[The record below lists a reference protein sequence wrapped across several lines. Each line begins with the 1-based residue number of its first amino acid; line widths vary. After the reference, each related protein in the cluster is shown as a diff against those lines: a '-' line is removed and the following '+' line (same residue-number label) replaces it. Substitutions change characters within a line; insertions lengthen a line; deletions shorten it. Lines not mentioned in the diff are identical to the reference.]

1 MILISNPSLLSR
13 RGKVPHLTPYLPL
26 SILWRGVHP
35 EGDKGGEVENNHGF
49 AFLICSQIMLVL
61 GIETSCD
68 ETAASV
74 VKDGTKILSNVIYS
88 QMVHN
93 KYWGVVPEL
102 ASREHMKTIVPVVK
116 SALDEAKIQL
126 ERIDGVAVTY
136 GPGLVGSLLIG
147 LSFAK
152 AISYSLQTP
161 FIGIN
166 HIEGHIFA
174 NFLEHPHLEPPFIC
188 LVVSGGHSN
197 LVYVAERGEYELLGR
212 TRDDAAGEAFD
223 KVAKV
228 LNLGYPGGPIIDKIS
243 KEGKPDFVRFPRAYL
258 EEGSFDFSFSG
269 LKTAVAIYV
278 RKSSEENLEK
288 HKIDIAT
295 SFQEA
300 IVEVLVNKGIKA
312 SLLKKVKNIA
322 LAGGVARNSRLREK
336 LETEARKHDLEV
348 FYPSPILCTDN
359 AAMIASAGDFRLS
372 RGKRSSL
379 DLNAIPYAKLC

>member
-1 MILISNPSLLSR
+1 
-13 RGKVPHLTPYLPL
+13 
-26 SILWRGVHP
+26 
-35 EGDKGGEVENNHGF
+35 
-49 AFLICSQIMLVL
+49 MLVL

-74 VKDGTKILSNVIYS
+74 VEDGTKILSNVVYS

-93 KYWGVVPEL
+93 RYWGVVPEL
-102 ASREHMKTIVPVVK
+102 ASREHIKIIVPVVK
-116 SALDEAKIQL
+116 NALDDANVQL
-126 ERIDGVAVTY
+126 EKIDGVAVTY

-152 AISYSLQTP
+152 ALSYSLRIP
-161 FIGIN
+161 LIGIN
-166 HIEGHIFA
+166 HIEGHIFG
-174 NFLEHPHLEPPFIC
+174 NFLENLHLEPPLVC

-197 LVYVAERGEYELLGR
+197 LIYVADRGEYELLGR

-228 LNLGYPGGPIIDKIS
+228 LNLGYPGGPVIDGASRK
-243 KEGKPDFVRFPRAYL
+243 GKGDFVKFPRAYL

-278 RKSSEENLEK
+278 SKLPKEKLEK
-288 HKIDIAT
+288 HKIDIAA

-300 IVEVLVNKGIKA
+300 IVDVLVDKGIKA
-312 SLLKKVKNIA
+312 CLFKKVRNIA
-322 LAGGVARNSRLREK
+322 LAGGVARNSRLRER
-336 LETEARKHDLEV
+336 LEAEAKKYDLEV
-348 FYPSPILCTDN
+348 FHPSLILCTDN

-372 RGKRSSL
+372 RGESSSL
-379 DLNAIPYAKLC
+379 DLNAVPYARLC

>member
-1 MILISNPSLLSR
+1 
-13 RGKVPHLTPYLPL
+13 
-26 SILWRGVHP
+26 
-35 EGDKGGEVENNHGF
+35 
-49 AFLICSQIMLVL
+49 MLVL

-74 VKDGTKILSNVIYS
+74 VRDGKTILSNVVYS
-88 QMVHN
+88 QVVHN

-102 ASREHMKTIVPVVK
+102 ASREHMKTIVPIVRG
-116 SALDEAKIQL
+116 ALGEAKVEL
-126 ERIDGVAVTY
+126 EKVDGVAVTY

-152 AISYSLQTP
+152 SLSYSLRIP
-161 FIGIN
+161 LIGIN

-174 NFLEHPHLEPPFIC
+174 NFLENLQLEPPFVC
-188 LVVSGGHSN
+188 LVISGGHSN
-197 LVYVAERGEYELLGR
+197 LIYVANKGEYELLGR

-228 LNLGYPGGPIIDKIS
+228 LDLGYPGGPIIDKVS
-243 KEGKPDFVRFPRAYL
+243 KGGKADFVRFPRAYL

-278 RKSSEENLEK
+278 SRLSQEKLEK
-288 HKIDIAT
+288 HRIDIAA

-300 IVEVLVNKGIKA
+300 IVEVLVDKGIKA
-312 SLLKKVKNIA
+312 SILKKVKNIA
-322 LAGGVARNSRLREK
+322 LAGGVARNSRLRDRVES
-336 LETEARKHDLEV
+336 EAKKHKLEV

-372 RGKRSSL
+372 RGERSSF

>member
-1 MILISNPSLLSR
+1 
-13 RGKVPHLTPYLPL
+13 
-26 SILWRGVHP
+26 
-35 EGDKGGEVENNHGF
+35 
-49 AFLICSQIMLVL
+49 MLVL

-74 VKDGTKILSNVIYS
+74 VRDGKTILSNVVYS
-88 QMVHN
+88 QVVHN

-102 ASREHMKTIVPVVK
+102 ASREHMKTIVPIVR
-116 SALDEAKIQL
+116 SALGEARVEL
-126 ERIDGVAVTY
+126 EKVDGVAVTY

-152 AISYSLQTP
+152 SLSYSLRIP
-161 FIGIN
+161 LIGIN

-174 NFLEHPHLEPPFIC
+174 NFLENLQLEPPFVC
-188 LVVSGGHSN
+188 LVISGGHSN
-197 LVYVAERGEYELLGR
+197 LIYVANKGEYELLGR

-228 LNLGYPGGPIIDKIS
+228 LDLGYPGGPIIDKVS
-243 KEGKPDFVRFPRAYL
+243 KGGKADFVRFPRAYL

-278 RKSSEENLEK
+278 SRLSQEKLER
-288 HKIDIAT
+288 HRIDIAA

-300 IVEVLVNKGIKA
+300 IVEVLVDKGIRA
-312 SLLKKVKNIA
+312 SILKKVKNIA
-322 LAGGVARNSRLREK
+322 LAGGVARNSCLRDRVES
-336 LETEARKHDLEV
+336 EAKKHDLKV

-372 RGKRSSL
+372 RGERSSF

>member
-1 MILISNPSLLSR
+1 MLI
-13 RGKVPHLTPYLPL
+13 
-26 SILWRGVHP
+26 
-35 EGDKGGEVENNHGF
+35 
-49 AFLICSQIMLVL
+49 L

-74 VKDGTKILSNVIYS
+74 VQDGKRILSNVVYS

-102 ASREHMKTIVPVVK
+102 ASREHMKTILPMVK
-116 SALDEAKIQL
+116 SALEEAKTELKEI
-126 ERIDGVAVTY
+126 EGVAVTY

-152 AISYSLQTP
+152 GLSYSLGIP

-174 NFLEHPHLEPPFIC
+174 NFLESFDLEFPFIC
-188 LVVSGGHSN
+188 LVISGGHSN
-197 LVYVAERGEYELLGR
+197 LIYVKNRGEYELLGR

-228 LNLGYPGGPIIDKIS
+228 LNLGYPGGPIIDELS
-243 KEGKPDFVRFPRAYL
+243 KEGRPDFVRFPRAYL
-258 EEGSFDFSFSG
+258 EKESFDFSFSG

-278 RKSSEENLEK
+278 SKLPEEELER
-288 HKIDIAT
+288 HKINIAT

-300 IVEVLVNKGIKA
+300 IVDVLVDKGIKA
-312 SLLKKVKNIA
+312 SLLKKVKSIA

-336 LETEARKHDLEV
+336 LEREAKKHNLKV
-348 FYPSPILCTDN
+348 VYPSPILCTDN
-359 AAMIASAGDFRLS
+359 AAMIAAAGDFRLS
-372 RGKRSSL
+372 RGERSSL
-379 DLNAIPYAKLC
+379 NLNAVPYAKLC

>member
-1 MILISNPSLLSR
+1 MLI
-13 RGKVPHLTPYLPL
+13 
-26 SILWRGVHP
+26 
-35 EGDKGGEVENNHGF
+35 
-49 AFLICSQIMLVL
+49 L

-74 VKDGTKILSNVIYS
+74 VQDGKRILSNVVYS

-102 ASREHMKTIVPVVK
+102 ASREHMKTILPIVK
-116 SALDEAKIQL
+116 NTLNEA
-126 ERIDGVAVTY
+126 RIELKEIEGVAVTY

-152 AISYSLQTP
+152 GLSYSLGIP

-174 NFLEHPHLEPPFIC
+174 NFLEHSDLEFPFIC
-188 LVVSGGHSN
+188 LVISGGHSN
-197 LVYVAERGEYELLGR
+197 LIYVKDKGEYELLGR

-228 LNLGYPGGPIIDKIS
+228 LNLGYPGGPVIDKLS
-243 KEGKPDFVRFPRAYL
+243 KEGRADFVRFPRAYL
-258 EEGSFDFSFSG
+258 EEDSFDFSFSG
-269 LKTAVAIYV
+269 VKTAVAIYV
-278 RKSSEENLEK
+278 SKLPEEELEK

-300 IVEVLVNKGIKA
+300 IVDVLVDKGIKA
-312 SLLKKVKNIA
+312 SLLKKVKSIA

-336 LETEARKHDLEV
+336 LEREAKKHNLKV

-359 AAMIASAGDFRLS
+359 AAMIAAAGDFRLS
-372 RGKRSSL
+372 RGERSNL
-379 DLNAIPYAKLC
+379 DLNAVPYAKLC

>member
-1 MILISNPSLLSR
+1 MLI
-13 RGKVPHLTPYLPL
+13 
-26 SILWRGVHP
+26 
-35 EGDKGGEVENNHGF
+35 
-49 AFLICSQIMLVL
+49 L

-74 VKDGTKILSNVIYS
+74 VQDGKRILSNVVYS

-102 ASREHMKTIVPVVK
+102 ASREHMKTILPMVR
-116 SALDEAKIQL
+116 SALEEAKTELKKI
-126 ERIDGVAVTY
+126 EGVAVTY

-152 AISYSLQTP
+152 GLSYSLGIP

-174 NFLEHPHLEPPFIC
+174 NFLENFDLEFPFIC
-188 LVVSGGHSN
+188 LVISGGHSN
-197 LVYVAERGEYELLGR
+197 LIYVKNRGDYELLGR
-212 TRDDAAGEAFD
+212 TRDDAAGEVFD

-228 LNLGYPGGPIIDKIS
+228 LNLGYPGGPIIDKLS
-243 KEGKPDFVRFPRAYL
+243 KEGRPDFVRFPRAYL
-258 EEGSFDFSFSG
+258 EEESFDFSFSG

-278 RKSSEENLEK
+278 SKLSKEELER
-288 HKIDIAT
+288 HKIDIAK

-300 IVEVLVNKGIKA
+300 IMDVLVDKGIKA
-312 SLLKKVKNIA
+312 SLLKKVKSIA

-336 LETEARKHDLEV
+336 LEREAKKHDLKV

-372 RGKRSSL
+372 RGERSSL
-379 DLNAIPYAKLC
+379 NLNAVPYAKLC

>member
-1 MILISNPSLLSR
+1 MLI
-13 RGKVPHLTPYLPL
+13 
-26 SILWRGVHP
+26 
-35 EGDKGGEVENNHGF
+35 
-49 AFLICSQIMLVL
+49 L

-74 VKDGTKILSNVIYS
+74 LKDGLKILSNVVLS

-102 ASREHMKTIVPVVK
+102 ASREHMRTIVPVVK
-116 SALDEAKIQL
+116 SALREAEIELEKI
-126 ERIDGVAVTY
+126 EGVAVTY

-152 AISYSLQTP
+152 GLSYSLGVP

-174 NFLEHPHLEPPFIC
+174 NFLENPHLEPPFIC
-188 LVVSGGHSN
+188 LVISGGHSN
-197 LVYVAERGEYELLGR
+197 LIYVKDRGEYELVGR

-228 LNLGYPGGPIIDKIS
+228 LNLDYPGGPIIDKLS
-243 KEGKPDFVRFPRAYL
+243 KEGRPDFVKFPRAYL
-258 EEGSFDFSFSG
+258 EEESLDFSFSG

-278 RKSSEENLEK
+278 SKLSEEKLER

-300 IVEVLVNKGIKA
+300 IVDVLVQKGIKA
-312 SLLKKVKNIA
+312 SLLKRAKSIA
-322 LAGGVARNSRLREK
+322 LAGGVASNSRLRER
-336 LETEARKHDLEV
+336 LEMEARKHDLKV

-359 AAMIASAGDFRLS
+359 AAMIAAAGDFHLAK
-372 RGKRSSL
+372 GERSSL

>member
-1 MILISNPSLLSR
+1 
-13 RGKVPHLTPYLPL
+13 
-26 SILWRGVHP
+26 
-35 EGDKGGEVENNHGF
+35 
-49 AFLICSQIMLVL
+49 MLVL

-74 VKDGTKILSNVIYS
+74 VEDGTKILSNVVYS

-102 ASREHMKTIVPVVK
+102 ASREHMKTVVPVVK
-116 SALDEAKIQL
+116 SALDDANVQL
-126 ERIDGVAVTY
+126 EKIDGVAVTF

-152 AISYSLQTP
+152 ALSYSLGIP
-161 FIGIN
+161 LIGIN

-174 NFLEHPHLEPPFIC
+174 NFLENLHLEPPLVC

-197 LVYVAERGEYELLGR
+197 LIYVADRGEYELLGR

-228 LNLGYPGGPIIDKIS
+228 LNLGYPGGPIIDQAS
-243 KEGKPDFVRFPRAYL
+243 RSGKDDLVKFPRAYL

-278 RKSSEENLEK
+278 SKLSEEELERDR
-288 HKIDIAT
+288 IDIAA

-300 IVEVLVNKGIKA
+300 VVDVLVDKGIRA
-312 SLLKKVKNIA
+312 CLFKKVGNIA
-322 LAGGVARNSRLREK
+322 LAGGVARNSRLRER
-336 LETEARKHDLEV
+336 LEMEAEKHDLKV
-348 FYPSPILCTDN
+348 FHPSPILCTDN
-359 AAMIASAGDFRLS
+359 AAMIASAGNYRLS
-372 RGKRSSL
+372 RGERSSL
-379 DLNAIPYAKLC
+379 DLNAVPYAKLC

>member
-1 MILISNPSLLSR
+1 MI
-13 RGKVPHLTPYLPL
+13 
-26 SILWRGVHP
+26 
-35 EGDKGGEVENNHGF
+35 
-49 AFLICSQIMLVL
+49 VL

-74 VKDGTKILSNVIYS
+74 VDDGTKILSNVVYS
-88 QMVHN
+88 QMVHS

-102 ASREHMKTIVPVVK
+102 ASREHMKTMVPVVK
-116 SALDEAKIQL
+116 SALDEAKIHV
-126 ERIDGVAVTY
+126 ERIDGMAVTY

-152 AISYSLQTP
+152 ALSYSLRIP
-161 FIGIN
+161 LIGIN

-174 NFLEHPHLEPPFIC
+174 NFLEDPQLEPPFIC
-188 LVVSGGHSN
+188 LVISGGHSN
-197 LVYVAERGEYELLGR
+197 LIYVADRGEYELLGR

-228 LNLGYPGGPIIDKIS
+228 LDLGYPGGPIIDEVS

-258 EEGSFDFSFSG
+258 EKGSFDFSFSG

-278 RKSSEENLEK
+278 SKLSKEK
-288 HKIDIAT
+288 LGTHRIDIAA

-300 IVEVLVNKGIKA
+300 IVDVLVDKGMK
-312 SLLKKVKNIA
+312 SCFFKKVKNIA
-322 LAGGVARNSRLREK
+322 LAGGVARNSRLRER

-372 RGKRSSL
+372 RGERSSL

>member
-1 MILISNPSLLSR
+1 
-13 RGKVPHLTPYLPL
+13 
-26 SILWRGVHP
+26 
-35 EGDKGGEVENNHGF
+35 
-49 AFLICSQIMLVL
+49 MLVL

-74 VKDGTKILSNVIYS
+74 VKDGKKILSNVVYS
-88 QMVHN
+88 QLVHN

-102 ASREHMKTIVPVVK
+102 ASREHMKTIVPVVR
-116 SALDEAKIQL
+116 SALDKAKIQM
-126 ERIDGVAVTY
+126 EKIDGVAVTY

-152 AISYSLQTP
+152 ALSYSLQIP
-161 FIGIN
+161 LIGIN
-166 HIEGHIFA
+166 HIEGHLFA
-174 NFLEHPHLEPPFIC
+174 NFLENPQLEPPFIC
-188 LVVSGGHSN
+188 LVISGGHSN
-197 LVYVAERGEYELLGR
+197 LIYVKNKGEYELLGR

-228 LNLGYPGGPIIDKIS
+228 LDLGYPGGPIIDKIS
-243 KEGKPDFVRFPRAYL
+243 GQGKPDFVKFPRAYL

-278 RKSSEENLEK
+278 SKSAEEKLK
-288 HKIDIAT
+288 RHKTDIAT

-300 IVEVLVNKGIKA
+300 IVDVLVKKGIKA
-312 SLLKKVKNIA
+312 ALLKKVKNIA
-322 LAGGVARNSRLREK
+322 LAGGVATNSRLRDRLK
-336 LETEARKHDLEV
+336 KEAAKHNLNV
-348 FYPSPILCTDN
+348 LYPSPILCTDN

-372 RGKRSSL
+372 KGERSSL

>member
-1 MILISNPSLLSR
+1 
-13 RGKVPHLTPYLPL
+13 
-26 SILWRGVHP
+26 
-35 EGDKGGEVENNHGF
+35 
-49 AFLICSQIMLVL
+49 MLVL

-74 VKDGTKILSNVIYS
+74 VKDGTSILSNVVYS

-116 SALDEAKIQL
+116 SALDEAKIQT
-126 ERIDGVAVTY
+126 EKIEGVAVTY

-152 AISYSLQTP
+152 ALSYSLEVP
-161 FIGIN
+161 LIGIN

-174 NFLEHPHLEPPFIC
+174 NFLENPQLKPPFIC
-188 LVVSGGHSN
+188 LVISGGHSN
-197 LVYVAERGEYELLGR
+197 LIYVADKGEYELLGR

-228 LNLGYPGGPIIDKIS
+228 LELGYPGGPIIDKVS

-278 RKSSEENLEK
+278 SKLSEKQLEQ

-300 IVEVLVNKGIKA
+300 IVDVLVEKGIKA
-312 SLLKKVKNIA
+312 ALLKKVKNIA

-336 LETEARKHDLEV
+336 FETEAKKHNLNV

-372 RGKRSSL
+372 RGERSGL

>member
-1 MILISNPSLLSR
+1 MI
-13 RGKVPHLTPYLPL
+13 
-26 SILWRGVHP
+26 
-35 EGDKGGEVENNHGF
+35 
-49 AFLICSQIMLVL
+49 VL

-74 VKDGTKILSNVIYS
+74 IEDGTRILSNVVYS

-116 SALDEAKIQL
+116 SALDEAKIQPQGAEFAL
-126 ERIDGVAVTY
+126 EKIDGVAVTY

-152 AISYSLQTP
+152 ALSYSLRIP
-161 FIGIN
+161 LIGIN

-174 NFLEHPHLEPPFIC
+174 NFLEDPQLEPPFIC

-197 LVYVAERGEYELLGR
+197 LIYVADRGEYELLGR

-228 LNLGYPGGPIIDKIS
+228 LDLGYPGGPIIDEVS

-278 RKSSEENLEK
+278 SKLSKEK
-288 HKIDIAT
+288 LGTHRIDIAA

-300 IVEVLVNKGIKA
+300 IVDVLVNKGIKA
-312 SLLKKVKNIA
+312 CLFKKVKNIA
-322 LAGGVARNSRLREK
+322 LAGGVARNSRLRDR
-336 LETEARKHDLEV
+336 LETDAKKHNLKV
-348 FYPSPILCTDN
+348 FYPSRILCTDN

-372 RGKRSSL
+372 RGERSSL